1 MTSSFPPSPVQDL
14 VSEVAAL
21 LLDRE
26 ETVSIAETV
35 RPSHNPV
42 PKYRAH
48 NSPYV

>member
-1 MTSSFPPSPVQDL
+1 MSSFPPSPVQEL

-35 RPSHNPV
+35 RSLHNHSS
-42 PKYRAH
+42 KYRVH